1 MTDNNKY
8 TAIRKLLGT
17 SAPKQDND
25 FNKKLYNSNLTQ
37 DVLDRLNELEDRIRK
52 LEARCLK

>member
-8 TAIRKLLGT
+8 TAIRKLLGQ
-17 SAPKQDND
+17 SPKQDND